1 MYKVLVKVLANRL
14 KLEINKVISEIQ
26 SAFIKG
32 RQILHG
38 IVIANEVVDNAKKFN
53 KELIFFKV
61 NFEKT
66 YDSVEWEYL
75 DSVMAK
81 MGFST
86 KW

>member
-14 KLEINKVISEIQ
+14 KLEINKVILEIQ